1 MRVMFNKGA
10 SQAPAFLDVRLPHA
24 LGPAGPRL
32 RLQHFYLL
40 LGGIMA
46 RFCVGDV
53 YFTVIT
59 SHLAAHEGLTYRER
73 RNADM
78 RDILRATSAVRRL
91 RHPAG
96 VNQLHVKWT

>member
-1 MRVMFNKGA
+1 
-10 SQAPAFLDVRLPHA
+10 
-24 LGPAGPRL
+24 
-32 RLQHFYLL
+32 
-40 LGGIMA
+40 MA

-78 RDILRATSAVRRL
+78 RGILRATSAVGYR
-91 RHPAG
+91 RHPTGAILQKPALSCPRRG
-96 VNQLHVKWT
+96 RNIYFKRMSAHS